1 MCMYAHTHRAGYL
14 FLCAQ
19 IGMSYPHQAAE
30 LVEKWGQLV
39 SWMRIKP
46 GHDTRRSG
54 NLVMGHI
61 GPYWAMI
68 ATENGPFVDR
78 LPESLR
84 RTHMI
89 FHSKL
94 LKYQRVCWTLAQSN
108 HYMILIHVKCGIIK
122 MHPNSPSCSGCYQDG
137 PP

>member
-1 MCMYAHTHRAGYL
+1 MCMYAHTHRAGCL
-14 FLCAQ
+14 FFCAQ

-84 RTHMI
+84 RT
-89 FHSKL
+89 
-94 LKYQRVCWTLAQSN
+94 Q
-108 HYMILIHVKCGIIK
+108 
-122 MHPNSPSCSGCYQDG
+122 
-137 PP
+137 